1 MNEIV
6 EAIEDGR
13 LVRVSEEYAKKEGL
27 FILKRP
33 MIQSY
38 QQRSAISTPKISYQ
52 DKLEMEYGRR
62 RKSVLDLDRYRRP
75 LNAKKEGVYFDLI
88 DNFHWEIQK
97 ARKIRGLSRKQISS
111 TLGESEEDIKMI
123 ENGVLPRGN
132 YVLLN
137 KMEKHFGLKLRR
149 GDVDFNKSMRD
160 YVEKPVVNVDI
171 PKEEIKKEEKKE
183 DKILGEIEII
193 DSISE

>member
-1 MNEIV
+1 MDIV

-33 MIQSY
+33 AIESY
-38 QQRSAISTPKISYQ
+38 QQRSAVSSQILSYKEKM
-52 DKLEMEYGRR
+52 DIEHGKR

-75 LNAKKEGVYFDLI
+75 LNANKEGVYSDLI

-97 ARKIRGLSRKQISS
+97 ARRIRGLSRKHVSNS
-111 TLGESEEDIKMI
+111 LAEPEDDIKMI
-123 ENGVLPRGN
+123 ENGVLPSGN

-137 KMEKHFGLKLRR
+137 KMEKHFGLNLRK
-149 GDVDFNKSMRD
+149 GASFNESMRD
-160 YVEKPVVNVDI
+160 YVEKPAVNI
-171 PKEEIKKEEKKE
+171 GMPKQSSQIKKEEKREEPKSSIFG
-183 DKILGEIEII
+183 DIEII
-193 DSISE
+193 E